1 MNNNE
6 KLLKAIGERHSV
18 RSYED
23 KRIDDAARGVLQ
35 AEIEACN
42 KEGGLHLQ
50 LITDE
55 PAAFGGFMAKYG
67 KFSGVQN
74 YIACVGKKA
83 SDLEERLGYYGE
95 RLVLLAQT
103 LGLNTCWV
111 ALTFSKGKS
120 TCVVNSG
127 EKLVCVIALG
137 YGSTQGISHKV
148 KTAEE
153 VSSIEAVA
161 AGEMAD
167 AAAPKWFADG
177 VQAALLA
184 PTAMNQ
190 QKFKLTLRGDKVAAE
205 STGGFYSKVD
215 LGIVKYHFEI
225 GAGKDSTVWA

>member
-1 MNNNE
+1 MKNNE

-23 KRIDDAARGVLQ
+23 KRIDDAARHALQ

-67 KFSGVQN
+67 KFSGVRN

-95 RLVLLAQT
+95 RLALLAQT

-120 TCVVNSG
+120 ACVVDSG

-137 YGSTQGISHKV
+137 YGSTQGVSHKV

-153 VSSIEAVA
+153 VSSVEAA
-161 AGEMAD
+161 T
-167 AAAPKWFADG
+167 AAPKWFADG